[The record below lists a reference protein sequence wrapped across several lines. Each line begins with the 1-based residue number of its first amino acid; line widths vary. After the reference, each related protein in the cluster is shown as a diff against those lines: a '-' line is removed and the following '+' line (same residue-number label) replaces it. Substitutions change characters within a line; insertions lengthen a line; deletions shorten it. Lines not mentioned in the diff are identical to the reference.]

1 MLRSQWR
8 PGPAADKDGPV
19 LVSVTDF
26 TFTKRLDLPGI
37 ARAAI
42 GLRRTWPA
50 LDGAV
55 GLWLWTA
62 PRSRRCGAVSVWT
75 GEEALHGFVARPD
88 HVAIMRKYRTRGV
101 AKATTWVSPGLD
113 ETAIWRDAYRVLMGS
128 GTPTGPNAGA
138 APHTGEGRLRR

>member
-1 MLRSQWR
+1 M
-8 PGPAADKDGPV
+8 

-37 ARAAI
+37 ARAAR

-55 GLWLWTA
+55 GLWLWMA
-62 PRSRRCGAVSVWT
+62 PRARRCGAVSVWT

-101 AKATTWVSPGLD
+101 AKATTWVSPELD
-113 ETAIWRDAYRVLMGS
+113 ETAIWRDAYRVLS
-128 GTPTGPNAGA
+128 SSPADANAGA